1 MRKTFDNRQLA
12 HVWAQQ
18 NQAEGSGSNFF
29 FEGPSTYSYGRHF
42 EIARFITRKGK
53 RAVLFTTRGYSVST
67 SRHIG
72 YARNAIRDGVP
83 VFHVP
88 SIDGAA
94 RGSRE
99 DATREDYK
107 RRVADLEMVAAKC
120 RSADAAI
127 RAMNQAAALAH
138 EANQYAEF
146 FGRRWRIKVPEW
158 SPEARER
165 LRAKAA
171 RQAAR
176 DKAKRAAA
184 ARKAAAQLAEARAN
198 WRAGIASGYTGPGAR
213 YTSGPVML
221 RLSADRERI
230 ETSRGAEIPASLAPM
245 VWELVQETRRKGDG
259 FDFTDY
265 ANRPRLGHF
274 TLDRIEADGSIV
286 AGCHEISYAELC
298 GIALALG
305 YEGVQP

>member
-29 FEGPSTYSYGRHF
+29 FEGPRIYSYGRHF

-53 RAVLFTTRGYSVST
+53 RAVLFTTRGCSIST

-83 VFHVP
+83 VFRVP
-88 SIDGAA
+88 SIDDAA
-94 RGSRE
+94 RGAR
-99 DATREDYK
+99 DNATRDDYK

-171 RQAAR
+171 RITAQQ
-176 DKAKRAAA
+176 KAQRAKAE
-184 ARKAAAQLAEARAN
+184 RKAAAEQLQARAD
-198 WRAGIASGYTGPGAR
+198 WRRGEGRRFPGGA
-213 YTSGPVML
+213 VML